1 MSGTEE
7 LTKVFRKTASSGKLD
22 YVPVV
27 VLNETSKTKL
37 HILGFLIPHSD
48 HTGFKVKLEGF
59 TKTKGASW
67 VEDREKTIN
76 LTEVSTLKLFKYL
89 QTHLPLTDQP
99 EAGEFILIK
108 VANGA
113 ADLTGH
119 DPQSLVGALTKV
131 LSHSD
136 LVQHLANTE
145 LTQRAP
151 WAQSADE
158 RDYRHDL

>member
-59 TKTKGASW
+59 TR
-67 VEDREKTIN
+67 V
-76 LTEVSTLKLFKYL
+76 
-89 QTHLPLTDQP
+89 LPRNHGRL
-99 EAGEFILIK
+99 
-108 VANGA
+108 
-113 ADLTGH
+113 
-119 DPQSLVGALTKV
+119 
-131 LSHSD
+131 
-136 LVQHLANTE
+136 
-145 LTQRAP
+145 
-151 WAQSADE
+151 
-158 RDYRHDL
+158 